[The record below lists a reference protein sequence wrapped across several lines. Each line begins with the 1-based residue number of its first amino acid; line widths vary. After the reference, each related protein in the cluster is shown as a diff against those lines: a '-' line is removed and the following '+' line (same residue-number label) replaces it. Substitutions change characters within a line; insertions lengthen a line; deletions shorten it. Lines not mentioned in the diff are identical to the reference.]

1 MVGWKL
7 HNLGD
12 YMKIIP
18 NPSESTDKEI
28 LSLQK
33 LIVYNFLD
41 II

>member
-1 MVGWKL
+1 
-7 HNLGD
+7 
-12 YMKIIP
+12 MKIIS